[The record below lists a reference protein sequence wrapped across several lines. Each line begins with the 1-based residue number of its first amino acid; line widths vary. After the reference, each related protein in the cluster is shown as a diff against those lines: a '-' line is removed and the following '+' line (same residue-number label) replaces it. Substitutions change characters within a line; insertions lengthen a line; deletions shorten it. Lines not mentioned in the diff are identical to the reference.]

1 MKRWWWHNDDDAD
14 DDEAQMWW
22 YAARRLPLDFVW
34 DGTAGST
41 ANYYTSRIETLIVCI
56 HSLCDGRYIDLHLRG
71 RKRRYCQQTQTH
83 QLRRNDGKMIHTV
96 SASVVVV
103 VSHWA
108 LLAVGGFSEQ
118 LPWHCFDTYHL
129 PPTNDASWMDE
140 CYSRLLV
147 QLLRMEIIDSGRCLL
162 ILYHILM
169 ALPIWGGWD

>member
-1 MKRWWWHNDDDAD
+1 M
-14 DDEAQMWW
+14 
-22 YAARRLPLDFVW
+22 
-34 DGTAGST
+34 DGTAGSA
-41 ANYYTSRIETLIVCI
+41 ANYYTSRIETLTDCMHTFIVRWG
-56 HSLCDGRYIDLHLRG
+56 GRYIDLHLRG

-83 QLRRNDGKMIHTV
+83 QLRRNDGKTIQTV
-96 SASVVVV
+96 SASVVVVV

-140 CYSRLLV
+140 RYSRLLV

-169 ALPIWGGWD
+169 ALTI